1 MPQIENELVKYLTK
15 YTSLSDELINVIVEN
30 SEIKS
35 YKKGTILLREGELS
49 NECYLILKG
58 CGQT

>member
-49 NECYLILKG
+49 NERYLILK
-58 CGQT
+58 